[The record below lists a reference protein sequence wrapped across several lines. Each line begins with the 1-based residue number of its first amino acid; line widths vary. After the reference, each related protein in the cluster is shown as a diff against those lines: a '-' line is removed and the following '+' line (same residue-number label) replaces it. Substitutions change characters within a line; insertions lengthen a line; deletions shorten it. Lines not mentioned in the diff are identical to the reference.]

1 MKQQPKLAALAND
14 LAQALPGQEIDLIM
28 YISDLAMYH
37 TGQLTAEQISPKP
50 ANTPYYG
57 PAFAAALMAVET
69 GWVNRVEH
77 HAEFVAKAVRKAGG
91 TLVEVKRMERPIG
104 NIPQPT
110 SRKDGDT
117 ARMPRTGKE

>member
-1 MKQQPKLAALAND
+1 MKQQPRLAALAND
-14 LAQALPGQEIDLIM
+14 LAKALPVQETDLRL

-37 TGQLTAEQISPKP
+37 TGQLAAEKISPKP
-50 ANTPYYG
+50 ANFPYYG

-69 GWVNRVEH
+69 GWANRVEYH
-77 HAEFVAKAVRKAGG
+77 QEFVAKAVRRAGG
-91 TLVEVKRMERPIG
+91 TLVEVKRVDRPIG